1 MSENAVATISKND
14 PGPLPEAVE
23 LALVSNDLSKLSA
36 PERLAYLRRLC
47 DSLAL
52 NWLTNPFQYI
62 VLNGKLTLY
71 ATRACAD
78 QLRKRDKVSIGPPEV
93 RFEDGLVVVSVT
105 ARTADGRE
113 DSELGVVSLDG
124 LKGETRANAIL
135 KAITKAKRRVT
146 LSICG
151 LGWLDETEVETIP
164 GARLVNPDEPDE
176 AVPSGET
183 TPGNGASTRCHVCG
197 DALPAN
203 VAKACQK
210 RQMAPICVACHKK
223 QQRRQETANGASTRC
238 HVCGDALPAN
248 VAKACQ
254 KRQMAPI
261 CVACHKKQQ
270 RRQETAQAAPE
281 AHANA
286 DPDGWV
292 DPDVPEDAAPNQ
304 PNQ

>member
-1 MSENAVATISKND
+1 MSTMSENKAVVTTYKND
-14 PGPLPEAVE
+14 TGPLPEAVE

-36 PERLAYLRRLC
+36 TERLAYLRRLC
-47 DSLAL
+47 DSLSL

-113 DSELGVVSLDG
+113 DSELGVVSLEG
-124 LKGETRANAIL
+124 LKGDARANAIL

-176 AVPSGET
+176 PDEAVPSGET
-183 TPGNGASTRCHVCG
+183 TTGNGASTRCHVCG
-197 DALPAN
+197 DSLPAK

-210 RQMAPICVACHKK
+210 RKMAPICVACHKK
-223 QQRRQETANGASTRC
+223 QQRR
-238 HVCGDALPAN
+238 
-248 VAKACQ
+248 
-254 KRQMAPI
+254 
-261 CVACHKKQQ
+261 
-270 RRQETAQAAPE
+270 
-281 AHANA
+281 NA
-286 DPDGWV
+286 GPDGWV
-292 DPDVPEDAAPNQ
+292 DPDVPDVPKDAAPNR
-304 PNQ
+304 PNQRTLTDIVLG